1 MSLQGKTA
9 LITGSYAGIGYATA
23 GKLAAAGCTVVLHGI
38 EKIHDGIA
46 VAERL
51 AAAHGAKVVYLRADL
66 IVVEEIEFLMSEI
79 TARFGGVDIL
89 VNNAVV
95 RSFSPVEQ
103 FKVADWDRALAVN
116 LSAAFHTIRLS
127 VAGMRARGFGRIINM
142 SSVYGDF
149 AIANRIDYVTTKTAL
164 LGLTRTVA
172 LETIADKITCNAICP
187 GAVHTPA
194 SERRIQEM
202 MSAEGLDRETA
213 IHQFV
218 AARQPTGRFIDP
230 ENVAELILFL
240 CGPAGRDITG
250 AGLPIDGG
258 WMAS

>member
-1 MSLQGKTA
+1 MTLQGKTA

-23 GKLAAAGCTVVLHGI
+23 GRLAAAGCTVVLHGI
-38 EKIHDGIA
+38 ETIHDGMA
-46 VAERL
+46 AAERL
-51 AAAHGAKVVYLRADL
+51 AAAQSAKVVYLRADL
-66 IVVEEIEFLMSEI
+66 TMVEEIEFLISEI

-95 RSFSPVEQ
+95 RSFAPVEQ

-116 LSAAFHTIRLS
+116 VSAAFHTIRLS
-127 VAGMRARGFGRIINM
+127 LAGMRARGFGRIINM

-172 LETIADKITCNAICP
+172 LETIADNITCNAICP

-194 SERRIQEM
+194 SEQWIQAM
-202 MSAEGLDRETA
+202 MAAEGLERETA
-213 IHQFV
+213 IRQFV
-218 AARQPTGRFIDP
+218 ATRQPSGRFIDP
-230 ENVAELILFL
+230 ENVAALILFL

-250 AGLPIDGG
+250 SVMPIDGG
-258 WMAS
+258 WMAG